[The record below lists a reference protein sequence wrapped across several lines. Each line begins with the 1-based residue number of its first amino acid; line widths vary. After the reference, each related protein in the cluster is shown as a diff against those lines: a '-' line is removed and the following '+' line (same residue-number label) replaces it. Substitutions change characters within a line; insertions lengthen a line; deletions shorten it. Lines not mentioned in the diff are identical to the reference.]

1 MFLVKLEILINASY
15 NEEKDGDQMNAV
27 AKQINYY
34 TIDDIYNLPDG
45 QRAELID
52 GELYMMA
59 TPSRIH
65 QRLVMEL
72 SFRIRDYIGSRN
84 GDCEVY
90 PAPFAVF
97 LNASNEIY
105 LEPDISVICDKNKL
119 TDEGCN
125 GAPDWIIEIVSP
137 SSRAMDYNK
146 KLFKYRTAG
155 VREYWIVD
163 PIQQLIMVYNFEYDT
178 FEQYSFSNKIK
189 AGIYEDLEI
198 DFQGIS
204 VE

>member
-1 MFLVKLEILINASY
+1 MDSARQLE
-15 NEEKDGDQMNAV
+15 D
-27 AKQINYY
+27 Y
-34 TIDDIYNLPDG
+34 TIDDIYHLPDG

-59 TPSRIH
+59 APNRIH
-65 QRLVMEL
+65 QRFVMML
-72 SFRIRDYIGSRN
+72 SNHILNYIQNKN

-97 LNASNEIY
+97 LNADDKLY

-137 SSRAMDYNK
+137 SSRPMDYNK

-163 PIQQLIMVYNFEYDT
+163 YERNLITVYNFEHDEMTDYT
-178 FEQYSFSNKIK
+178 FQDRVK

-198 DFQGIS
+198 DFTEIS
-204 VE
+204 I

>member
-1 MFLVKLEILINASY
+1 MDSAR
-15 NEEKDGDQMNAV
+15 QME
-27 AKQINYY
+27 YY

-59 TPSRIH
+59 SSGRIH

-72 SFRIRDYIGSRN
+72 SFRIRDHIGNKN

-90 PAPFAVF
+90 PSPFAVF
-97 LNASNEIY
+97 LNDNDKNY

-119 TDEGCN
+119 TEEGCQ
-125 GAPDWIIEIVSP
+125 GAPDWIMKVVSS
-137 SSRAMDYNK
+137 SSRPMDYNK
-146 KLFKYRTAG
+146 KLFKYRSAG

-163 PIQQLIMVYNFEYDT
+163 PMKQQITVYNFEHDT
-178 FEQYSFSNKIK
+178 FEEYSFTDKVK

-198 DFQGIS
+198 DFSGIS

>member
-1 MFLVKLEILINASY
+1 
-15 NEEKDGDQMNAV
+15 MNTAV
-27 AKQINYY
+27 AKQLDYY
-34 TIDDIYNLPDG
+34 TIEDIYNLPDG

-59 TPSRIH
+59 TPSRVH
-65 QRLVMEL
+65 QELVSDFTYL
-72 SFRIRDYIGSRN
+72 IKDYIKNNN
-84 GDCEVY
+84 GDCKVY

-97 LNASNEIY
+97 LNANNDIY

-119 TDEGCN
+119 TDEGCK

-137 SSRAMDYNK
+137 SSRAMDYKK
-146 KLFKYRTAG
+146 KLLKYGTAG

-163 PIQQLIMVYNFEYDT
+163 PIKQLIMVYNFEHDT
-178 FEQYSFSNKIK
+178 FEQYSFSDKVK
-189 AGIYEDLEI
+189 AGIYEDFEI
-198 DFQGIS
+198 DFAGIN

>member
-1 MFLVKLEILINASY
+1 MDMASRLE
-15 NEEKDGDQMNAV
+15 
-27 AKQINYY
+27 YY
-34 TIDDIYNLPDG
+34 TIEDIYNLPDG

-65 QRLVMEL
+65 QRLVKDFTYLIE
-72 SFRIRDYIGSRN
+72 SYIRRKN

-90 PAPFAVF
+90 PSPFAVF
-97 LNASNEIY
+97 LNADDKIY
-105 LEPDISVICDKNKL
+105 LEPDISVVCDKDKL
-119 TDEGCN
+119 TDEGCK

-137 SSRAMDYNK
+137 SSRPMDYNK

-163 PIQQLIMVYNFEYDT
+163 PMKQLIMVYNFEHDT
-178 FEQYSFSNKIK
+178 YEEYSISDKVK

-198 DFQGIS
+198 DFTRIS
-204 VE
+204 FE

>member
-1 MFLVKLEILINASY
+1 
-15 NEEKDGDQMNAV
+15 MNAAI
-27 AKQINYY
+27 AKQSDCY
-34 TIDDIYNLPDG
+34 TIEDIYNLPDG

-65 QRLVMEL
+65 QRVVMEL
-72 SFRIRDYIGSRN
+72 SFRIRDHIGRN
-84 GDCEVY
+84 GGDCEVY

-97 LNASNEIY
+97 LNENNDIY
-105 LEPDISVICDKNKL
+105 VEPDISVICDKNKL
-119 TDEGCN
+119 TDEGCK

-163 PIQQLIMVYNFEYDT
+163 LMKQLIMVYNFEHDT
-178 FEQYSFSNKIK
+178 FEEYSFSDRVK

-198 DFQGIS
+198 DFSGIS
-204 VE
+204 IE